1 MATNTAWATSLLDK
15 AAAIVEVE
23 WTRLQ
28 QGAALS
34 ERESADLSAEMPAPR
49 PGPPRVSA
57 TTTQR
62 RRPGPPMPED
72 PRRWPTR
79 EWPPRRRYGLPP
91 NDLLRRPRCPVR
103 KALSD
108 SGGDAT
114 PMITTRQRLLCR
126 PQTIQMSRH
135 RGRLQRAESA
145 GAHATATRGGRFEVG
160 RPPRRCQARAGR
172 GTASGPPWR
181 PPGHSTQTSTSDPSG
196 RPGRDELNP
205 RPIKA
210 STPYGPSHRGG
221 SRSTF

>member
-145 GAHATATRGGRFEVG
+145 GAHAPPLVVAYSKWAVHPSLPSPGRPRDGFRPALAATRAFHANEH
-160 RPPRRCQARAGR
+160 Q
-172 GTASGPPWR
+172 
-181 PPGHSTQTSTSDPSG
+181 
-196 RPGRDELNP
+196 
-205 RPIKA
+205 
-210 STPYGPSHRGG
+210 
-221 SRSTF
+221 